1 VKFTSTH
8 EARKALFQIGL
19 RRGHLT
25 LAEID
30 GALPAGSL
38 SPAERWLLLYSL
50 RAAGVDIRDDRGEVV
65 APGDPPAP
73 GPPGDP
79 V

>member
-1 VKFTSTH
+1 VKFVSSH

-50 RAAGVDIRDDRGEVV
+50 RASGVEVRDDRGGEVS
-65 APGDPPAP
+65 PGDPPTP
-73 GPPGDP
+73 
-79 V
+79 